1 MFSNTYNRDLS
12 TSVAVTLSAG
22 FSSILSIFVLY
33 RRTRFQGIN
42 FDKTLI
48 FLVIGICLWFGA
60 ELIFSYY
67 QIWLN
72 TEAPFPS
79 LADSVYLT
87 GYAFFIYYLFCTL
100 KILSK
105 EIEREVL
112 VLVSLAVAVSLGY
125 IMNLSFG
132 VAQMISVEN
141 EILTMAISIS
151 YPVLDGLMLV
161 PAIAIFWSAK
171 KGDPSQVHWVMIS
184 LFIVINVI
192 GDLGFGYSAY
202 IGTLSEEVWIWD
214 IIFIAGYLTLIAGL
228 LWPSRY
234 ISQKDFTYHDAAN
247 YIGSSNENR
256 SGEK

>member
-1 MFSNTYNRDLS
+1 MG
-12 TSVAVTLSAG
+12 VTISAG
-22 FSSILSIFVLY
+22 FASVLSIFVLY
-33 RRTRFQGIN
+33 KDTGFQEIN
-42 FDKTLI
+42 LDNTLI

-72 TEAPFPS
+72 TETPFPS
-79 LADSVYLT
+79 LADSIYLA
-87 GYAFFIYYLFCTL
+87 GYAFFIYYMFRTL
-100 KILSK
+100 KILGQ

-112 VLVSLAVAVSLGY
+112 VLVSLAVAVSFGY

-141 EILTMAISIS
+141 EILAMTVSVS

-161 PAIAIFWSAK
+161 PAIAILWSAK
-171 KGDPSQVHWVMIS
+171 KGDPSQTHWVMIS
-184 LFIVINVI
+184 LFIVLNAI

-202 IGTLSEEVWIWD
+202 IGTLNEEVWIWD

-228 LWPSRY
+228 LWPNRY
-234 ISQKDFTYHDAAN
+234 SSQNTYTYHTDAN
-247 YIGSSNENR
+247 YIGFSK
-256 SGEK
+256 EKISKEK

>member
-1 MFSNTYNRDLS
+1 MFSNTSDRGLF

-22 FSSILSIFVLY
+22 IASALSILVLY
-33 RRTRFQGIN
+33 RGTRFQGLN
-42 FDKTLI
+42 LDNTLI

-87 GYAFFIYYLFCTL
+87 GYVFFIYYLFRTL
-100 KILSK
+100 KILSQ

-112 VLVSLAVAVSLGY
+112 VLVSLAVAVSFGY

-141 EILTMAISIS
+141 EILAMAVSIS
-151 YPVLDGLMLV
+151 YPILDGLMLV

-171 KGDPSQVHWVMIS
+171 KGDPSQAHWVMIS
-184 LFIVINVI
+184 LFIVINAI

-202 IGTLSEEVWIWD
+202 IGTLNEEVWIWD

-234 ISQKDFTYHDAAN
+234 FSQKTFTYHNIDN
-247 YIGSSNENR
+247 YIGSE
-256 SGEK
+256 GE